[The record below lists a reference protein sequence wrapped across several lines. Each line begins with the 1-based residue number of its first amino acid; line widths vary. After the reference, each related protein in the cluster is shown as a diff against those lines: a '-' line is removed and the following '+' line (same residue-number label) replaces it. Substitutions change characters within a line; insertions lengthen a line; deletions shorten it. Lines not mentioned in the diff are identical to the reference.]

1 MPTYEYRCPAGHD
14 FEHFYR
20 KMSDAPAVV
29 LCPTCA
35 KVAERRMS
43 EAGLHFKGSGFYIT
57 DYGKDGKKAQ
67 SAPVAEGE
75 GSKGGERSKEGEGT
89 KGGDG
94 SKKTESA
101 PQGGSASSG
110 GESAPS
116 PAKAADAK
124 PSQPKSS
131 SSGSKSSGSE

>member
-20 KMSDAPAVV
+20 KISDAPAVV

-67 SAPVAEGE
+67 GAPAGDGE
-75 GSKGGERSKEGEGT
+75 GSKSGEVSKTAEGSRGGE
-89 KGGDG
+89 G
-94 SKKTESA
+94 SKQAESA
-101 PQGGSASSG
+101 PAEGSVSSA
-110 GESAPS
+110 GESASS

-131 SSGSKSSGSE
+131 SSGSKSTGSE